1 MKGIWRLA
9 GRALAA
15 GLIGA
20 LAACGD
26 AGGAL
31 DRLSLGEHGKVVSV
45 QTGQVFTL
53 DNGLT
58 VRLAGVEAPWPGEPG
73 GDVAR
78 ADLLKLINGRE
89 VELLYGGL
97 RRDSKGEALAQ
108 VRLAD
113 NRAWVQGK
121 LLRDGFVRVRTYAD
135 NRAMIGPM
143 LNDEARARIAKAG
156 LWGQGVFRVLIPP
169 EVGRDTGGFQI
180 VEGRVRVV
188 TPTRQGVYLDFA
200 DDKRG
205 FAARIDD
212 KALADLDAAGVPAQG
227 LAGKLIRLRGVVG
240 WNSVMAVD
248 HPEQIT
254 LLKAG

>member
-1 MKGIWRLA
+1 MNRFWRLA
-9 GRALAA
+9 ALVAI
-15 GLIGA
+15 GL
-20 LAACGD
+20 LAACSD

-53 DNGLT
+53 DNGLV
-58 VRLAGVEAPWPGEPG
+58 VRLAGIEAPWPDEPG
-73 GDVAR
+73 GDAAR
-78 ADLLKLINGRE
+78 ANLIKLLHGRE

-113 NRAWVQGK
+113 NRAWVQGR
-121 LLRDGFVRVRTYAD
+121 LLHDGMALVRTYAD

-143 LNDEARARIAKAG
+143 LDDEARARIAKAG
-156 LWGQGVFRVLIPP
+156 LWGQGVFHVLIPP

-188 TPTRQGVYLDFA
+188 TPTRSGVYLDFA

-212 KALADLDAAGVPAQG
+212 KALPDLAAAGVPPQG
-227 LAGKLIRLRGVVG
+227 LAGKLVRLRGVVG
-240 WNSVMAVD
+240 WNAVMAVD

-254 LLKAG
+254 VLKAG

>member
-1 MKGIWRLA
+1 MKGLWRLA
-9 GRALAA
+9 VLAA
-15 GLIGA
+15 VGL
-20 LAACGD
+20 LAGCSD
-26 AGGAL
+26 GGQAL

-53 DNGLT
+53 DNGLV
-58 VRLAGVEAPWPGEPG
+58 VRLAGVDTPWPDEPG
-73 GDVAR
+73 GDA
-78 ADLLKLINGRE
+78 AKAALTKLISGRE

-121 LLRDGFVRVRTYAD
+121 LLRDGMAQVRTYAD
-135 NRAMIGPM
+135 NRAMIAPM
-143 LNDEARARIAKAG
+143 LDDEAHARIAKAG
-156 LWGQGVFRVLIPP
+156 LWGLGVFRVLIPP
-169 EVGRDTGGFQI
+169 EVGRDAGGFQI
-180 VEGRVRVV
+180 VEGRVRAV
-188 TPTRQGVYLDFA
+188 TLTRQGVYLDFA

-205 FAARIDD
+205 FAAKIDD
-212 KALADLDAAGVPAQG
+212 KALPDLAAAGVPPQG

-240 WNSVMAVD
+240 WNSVMAID

-254 LLKAG
+254 VLKTG

>member
-1 MKGIWRLA
+1 MKGLRRLA
-9 GRALAA
+9 VLAA
-15 GLIGA
+15 VGL
-20 LAACGD
+20 LAACSD
-26 AGGAL
+26 GGQAL
-31 DRLSLGEHGKVVSV
+31 DRLSLGEHGKVASV
-45 QTGQVFTL
+45 QSGQVFIL
-53 DNGLT
+53 DNGLS
-58 VRLAGVEAPWPGEPG
+58 VRLAGLETPWPDEPG
-73 GDVAR
+73 GGVAK
-78 ADLLKLINGRE
+78 AELTKLVGGRE

-108 VRLAD
+108 IRLAD
-113 NRAWVQGK
+113 NRAWVQGR
-121 LLRDGFVRVRTYAD
+121 LLRDGMARVRIYAD
-135 NRAMIGPM
+135 NRAMIAPM
-143 LNDEARARIAKAG
+143 LDDEARARIAKAG

-169 EVGRDTGGFQI
+169 EVGRDTGGYQI

-212 KALADLDAAGVPAQG
+212 KALPDLAAAGVPPQA

-254 LLKAG
+254 VLKAG